1 MKASAP
7 SILSRAAQSPELRER
22 LARMRRALA
31 EAAEELEGREGEL
44 EEIAAEAEREEEEG
58 GDGGGPRRRRR
69 SSGMQML
76 WPQHSLNSSGLGM
89 SLGR

>member
-1 MKASAP
+1 MKAAAP

-31 EAAEELEGREGEL
+31 EAAEELEGREEEL

-58 GDGGGPRRRRR
+58 REGGGSRRR